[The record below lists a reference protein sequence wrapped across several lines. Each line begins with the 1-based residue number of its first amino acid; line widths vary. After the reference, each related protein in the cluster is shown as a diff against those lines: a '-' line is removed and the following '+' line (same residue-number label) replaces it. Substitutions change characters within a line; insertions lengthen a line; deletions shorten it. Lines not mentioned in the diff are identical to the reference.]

1 MVFIKILR
9 LTKKKEDTAYVFRQL
24 KLIKNRKDSD
34 KPKKMR
40 IYHIQVNW
48 LSVIVRGPTVRG
60 FFCDF
65 TRPDL
70 HFFQIKDWLSSSGN
84 PVPASLERFRQTED
98 FLESLLTERN
108 YSHPLAL
115 VSADKSTYV
124 GVFILSRIML
134 HTTRHG
140 GKLSVECMRSKI
152 SMVGIPKILIF

>member
-1 MVFIKILR
+1 MSADFFAILQ
-9 LTKKKEDTAYVFRQL
+9 D
-24 KLIKNRKDSD
+24 LIFN
-34 KPKKMR
+34 
-40 IYHIQVNW
+40 
-48 LSVIVRGPTVRG
+48 
-60 FFCDF
+60 
-65 TRPDL
+65 
-70 HFFQIKDWLSSSGN
+70 FFQIKDWLSSSGN

-140 GKLSVECMRSKI
+140 GRV
-152 SMVGIPKILIF
+152 VT